1 MTPFEIKILGCGS
14 ATPTTLHNPSAQLI
28 TFNDKSFLVDCGE
41 GTQLQ
46 MRKYKSSFGKLHS
59 IFISHLHGDHV
70 FGLPGLI
77 STLNLLGRK
86 SELYVHAHEEANLLL
101 HPTLNYFNKNSHYEV
116 HHIKME
122 KSQASVLLENNNIKI
137 SAFPLKHRMAT
148 NGFLIEEKEKPLHIR
163 KEMIDFFQIP
173 ISEIKNIKNGAD
185 FVCENGK
192 VIKNRQ
198 LTFPSLP
205 PRKYAYCS
213 DTAFFPDVVPYIQG
227 VDLLYHEATFMQQD
241 VARAHETFHS
251 TAKEAAQIA
260 QLANVKKLVI
270 GHFSSRYKDLQ
281 PLLAEAK
288 EIFENTELA
297 FEGMNISL

>member
-46 MRKYKSSFGKLHS
+46 MRKFKSSFGKLHS

-116 HHIKME
+116 HHVKME
-122 KSQASVLLENNNIKI
+122 KNQASILLENNNIKI

-185 FVCENGK
+185 FVCKNGK

-260 QLANVKKLVI
+260 QLADVKKLVI
-270 GHFSSRYKDLQ
+270 GHYSSRYKDLQ